1 MKVKIVDE
9 QDWRTFVDNCE
20 CATFFHTC
28 DWYQVWNRYQGYEYR
43 AYLFEFDT
51 GHKVLLPLASRRVF
65 RGIFKGYFSSPAGTY
80 GGFLTDDPLA
90 DQEIFVL
97 SKWVK
102 RFHRLDLAYNPFS
115 SISWILPT
123 SRKDFTQ
130 VILLTEDW
138 PSIERKMKK
147 GNITRKVR
155 MAERY
160 HLILRKMEIDE
171 IGLFYEIYLSRRSA
185 WSKPTNEYDL
195 TLFEYLFQLEKI
207 DFWGVYL
214 SEGTLIGGGIFVR
227 HNGHISSW
235 LPSILTKYLPMKPY
249 EFLFYNLIKFY
260 KEQRFQWFDFN
271 PSGGHEGVVRFK
283 AGFGAKKK
291 YFSIFKHSS
300 DTAKTLLKTYNILR
314 RIRDW

>member
-65 RGIFKGYFSSPAGTY
+65 RGVFRRYLSSPAGTY
-80 GGFLTDDPLA
+80 GGFLTDDSLTEL
-90 DQEIFVL
+90 EIILL

-102 RFHRLDLAYNPFS
+102 RFHRLDLTYNPFS
-115 SISWILPT
+115 SISWTLLAPM
-123 SRKDFTQ
+123 KDFTQ

-138 PSIERKMKK
+138 QSIERKMKK
-147 GNITRKVR
+147 GNIARKVR
-155 MAERY
+155 MAERH
-160 HLILRKMEIDE
+160 HLVLRKMAIDE
-171 IGLFYEIYLSRRSA
+171 IVLYYEIYLSRRSA
-185 WSKPTNEYDL
+185 WRNPTNKYDL
-195 TLFEYLFQLEKI
+195 AIFTYLFQLEKV

-214 SEGTLIGGGIFVR
+214 SDGTFIGGGVFVQ
-227 HNGHISSW
+227 HNGHVSSW

-260 KEQRFQWFDFN
+260 KEQIFQWFDFN

-283 AGFGAKKK
+283 AGFGTIKKPVLNYNYQSRMMK
-291 YFSIFKHSS
+291 FSYYLN
-300 DTAKTLLKTYNILR
+300 ALKN
-314 RIRDW
+314 RII